1 MITLHIEPLRT
12 TDIPAIAGLQPPD
25 WTDIL
30 PHFRFYTNNSFC
42 NPVKVTN
49 DNQVVG
55 IGVSVS
61 FMNTAWL
68 AHIIVDPAF
77 RNRGIGGTIVDHL
90 LNDLDAQ
97 SVDSV
102 LLIATRIGEPVYLKR
117 GFMEVCEYVFMQRQ
131 EPLADFAAPDCI
143 RPYHPEFYEDIIN
156 LDLYISG
163 EDRQSLVAGH
173 LSSALLYIDHG
184 RLDGFYLPD
193 LGEGLVIA
201 DTRQAGLELLKVRCT
216 RSAKVVLPAAN
227 SEAIRFLN
235 ELGFNETSRARRMV
249 RGPAIAWRPGK
260 IYARIGGNL
269 G

>member
-1 MITLHIEPLRT
+1 MLKFEPIVNDDLEKIRH
-12 TDIPAIAGLQPPD
+12 LQPPD
-25 WTDIL
+25 WSDIL

-49 DNQVVG
+49 INQIVG

-68 AHIIVDPAF
+68 AHIIVDPDF
-77 RNRGIGGTIVDHL
+77 RNRGISGAIVDHL

-97 SVDSV
+97 LVDTV
-102 LLIATRIGEPVYLKR
+102 LLIATNIGEPVYKRR
-117 GFMEVCEYVFMQRQ
+117 GFMEVCEYIFMQRQ
-131 EPLADFAAPDCI
+131 EPLADIPFPDRI
-143 RPYHPEFYEDIIN
+143 RPYHPEFYNDVIN
-156 LDLYISG
+156 LDLYVSG
-163 EDRQSLVAGH
+163 EDREILIEGY
-173 LSSALLYIDHG
+173 LGSAWLYVDHG

-201 DTRQAGLELLKVRCT
+201 DTRQAGLELLKVRCA

-227 SEAIRFLN
+227 SDPIRFLN
-235 ELGFNETSRARRMV
+235 ELGFTETSRARRMV